1 MSKQLFFI
9 KFPIFFPLIY
19 GFILYFFPQY
29 ATALL
34 FITILLL
41 AETHFCAPWPFF
53 LLNSNY
59 ENIKND
65 KLKLFI
71 LPMLI
76 VIFSLLGFFLVK
88 SFFLMI
94 FFAANVY
101 HVTRQSF
108 GVCKLYCKEVNEI
121 KYQENFIYFFNSLF
135 FIIAFFRFYIPI
147 ITEDK
152 LLMLNIAVL
161 LLFSLVSFI
170 YIAKYKF
177 TEKFLTFVTGCIIF
191 FPVCFVDNPVHSI
204 IMGVTMH
211 YTQYLYLTHHVVRE
225 RSISTNMQ
233 IGQKIGMGKFFYK
246 FAIIIFLYSIVM
258 TGFSLFGKS
267 SEVYLQNLIILPI
280 LGQMLHFYLDSQ
292 LWKFSKQYNR
302 DNVLKY
308 ILKIIK

>member
-1 MSKQLFFI
+1 
-9 KFPIFFPLIY
+9 
-19 GFILYFFPQY
+19 
-29 ATALL
+29 
-34 FITILLL
+34 
-41 AETHFCAPWPFF
+41 
-53 LLNSNY
+53 
-59 ENIKND
+59 
-65 KLKLFI
+65 
-71 LPMLI
+71 
-76 VIFSLLGFFLVK
+76 
-88 SFFLMI
+88 MI
-94 FFAANVY
+94 
-101 HVTRQSF
+101 
-108 GVCKLYCKEVNEI
+108 
-121 KYQENFIYFFNSLF
+121 
-135 FIIAFFRFYIPI
+135 
-147 ITEDK
+147 
-152 LLMLNIAVL
+152 LNIAVL

-211 YTQYLYLTHHVVRE
+211 YTQYLYLTHHVVKE

-308 ILKIIK
+308 ILKIITLGV